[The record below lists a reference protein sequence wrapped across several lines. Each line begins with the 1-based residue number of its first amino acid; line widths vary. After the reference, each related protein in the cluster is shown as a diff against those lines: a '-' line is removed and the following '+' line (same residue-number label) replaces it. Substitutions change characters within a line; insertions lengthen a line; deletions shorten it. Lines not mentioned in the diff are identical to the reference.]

1 MKIYIHKF
9 FRFCRGVLLPVGLQA
24 PNDVLWVHQ
33 HLSCDK
39 LFQERDGFLQLA
51 EPVAAEQ

>member
-24 PNDVLWVHQ
+24 PNDVLWAHQ